1 MQIVFSMKTRRN
13 RVKVTT
19 TFTLLF
25 VVCRQME
32 VEMLINLSE
41 IMSVPDK
48 VTQMQCPIELSSF
61 RFGNEHYEFAKKSP
75 VALEIRNLG
84 NRQVRIIGSISC
96 SLIIPCSRCL
106 TGVEVPFDIEVDREI
121 DFTKTEEERAEELDE
136 TNYISGYNLD
146 VDTLVYDEIL
156 IELPYQVL
164 CKESCK
170 GLCKVCGQNLNSGSC
185 SCDQQVLDPR
195 MAVIRD
201 IFNNFKEV

>member
-1 MQIVFSMKTRRN
+1 
-13 RVKVTT
+13 
-19 TFTLLF
+19 
-25 VVCRQME
+25 ME

-48 VTQMQCPIELSSF
+48 VAQVEAPIEMTGF
-61 RFGNEHYEFAKKSP
+61 RFGNEQYEFAKKSP
-75 VALEIRNLG
+75 VSLKIRNLR
-84 NRQVRIIGSISC
+84 NRQVRIEGSISC

-106 TGVEVPFDIEVDREI
+106 TGVEVPFDIEVEKEI
-121 DFTKTEEERAEELDE
+121 DFNKTEEERAEELDE
-136 TNYISGYNLD
+136 TNYISGFNLD

-164 CKESCK
+164 CKKNCK
-170 GLCKVCGQNLNSGSC
+170 GLCKVCGQNLNSGTC
-185 SCDQQVLDPR
+185 QCDQQVLDPR